1 LLSPAVGAEVLER
14 VVAVVDGELVMLSEL
29 EESYQETVNA
39 GIEVSREEVLE
50 GLINRILLFNQS
62 RKITRRYMFTA
73 RVEREE
79 NVLINEYI
87 EKRLKAFI
95 RIPQNEVERFY
106 QENRGYFSEGFYEV
120 RDEIEAYLI
129 ELELNE
135 KLSEHLEELRKKSR
149 IRIQM
154 SFDYDK

>member
-1 LLSPAVGAEVLER
+1 
-14 VVAVVDGELVMLSEL
+14 M
-29 EESYQETVNA
+29 
-39 GIEVSREEVLE
+39 
-50 GLINRILLFNQS
+50 
-62 RKITRRYMFTA
+62 
-73 RVEREE
+73 
-79 NVLINEYI
+79 
-87 EKRLKAFI
+87 RL
-95 RIPQNEVERFY
+95 R
-106 QENRGYFSEGFYEV
+106 V